1 MSAIVTATV
10 PASIRVVR
18 VADAGYDIR
27 WAANDALIAS
37 VVGPSLPEARRRCEQ
52 VLQGLLLVER
62 YRMGGGADKLEV
74 AAKAAALTVI
84 RRIEEAE
91 AKK

>member
-1 MSAIVTATV
+1 MSRIDTATV

-18 VADAGYDIR
+18 VPDAGYDLR

-37 VVGPSLPEARRRCEQ
+37 IVGPNERESRRRCEM

-62 YRMGGGADKLEV
+62 FRMGGGADNLDT
-74 AAKAAALTVI
+74 AAKAAALTAV
-84 RRIEEAE
+84 RRIEEAS
-91 AKK
+91 